1 MADDGKDDN
10 LSEMAQHRG
19 FKLVKSRRRKPG
31 SGDYGLFG
39 LTDPAGKP
47 LLGITDAGLTATAA
61 DIEDYLRGG
70 ASSSW
75 KQSAAITPDRPA
87 TLERA
92 TPPEDAPQAPL
103 PRAKVGR
110 EGRSPSAQSDKADKA
125 GEPISKEA
133 RPDREEAKPRQPEL
147 KLQVRRFKPGD
158 KHALRE
164 VLAPIVD
171 GKDPLAHLP
180 SVAGKSAGLLL
191 AFLGPVVG
199 CCAWTVFP
207 TLQHGLVGR
216 ITLLIVDVHHRRR
229 GIGSQL
235 LTMAQEELSSRGC
248 QMLEVMSDIELRN
261 AHGFF
266 RSLGFDQKSY
276 RFVRAVKSDNDL
288 TRTAG

>member
-1 MADDGKDDN
+1 MADDSKDDN

-31 SGDYGLFG
+31 SGDYGRFG
-39 LTDPAGKP
+39 LTDPSGKP

-61 DIEDYLRGG
+61 DIEDYLRRG

-75 KQSAAITPDRPA
+75 KQSAAITPDRSER
-87 TLERA
+87 LETA
-92 TPPEDAPQAPL
+92 MPPEDEPQAQL
-103 PRAKVGR
+103 PRAEARRGGR
-110 EGRSPSAQSDKADKA
+110 PPPAKSDKAGKA
-125 GEPISKEA
+125 GKSISKNA
-133 RPDREEAKPRQPEL
+133 RPDPEEAKPQQPEL

-158 KHALRE
+158 KDALRE
-164 VLAPIVD
+164 FLAPIVD
-171 GKDPLAHLP
+171 GKDALANLS
-180 SVAGKSAGLLL
+180 SVAGKTAGLLL
-191 AFLGPVVG
+191 AFLGSVVG

-216 ITLLIVDVHHRRR
+216 ITLLIVDVDHRRR

-235 LTMAQEELSSRGC
+235 LAAAQDELCSSGC
-248 QMLEVMSDIELRN
+248 QVLEVMSDIELRN

-276 RFVRAVKSDNDL
+276 RFVRAVNLDNSF
-288 TRTAG
+288 TRPVG